1 MFGHIYSK
9 LNFMEEP
16 VAEIYLDKG
25 NNFCDFP
32 FFFRCKISK
41 TVTLDGAVDALK
53 NLEDIRIGKVV
64 VKI

>member
-1 MFGHIYSK
+1 
-9 LNFMEEP
+9 MEEP
-16 VAEIYLDKG
+16 VAETYLDKA
-25 NNFCDFP
+25 NYFCDFP